1 MMNVFLQNSDGFSRQ
16 YKVVSYEPAVQVEEW
31 RLGFEDVLDAGKEVH
46 YVSLKE
52 VTIHIYSILA

>member
-16 YKVVSYEPAVQVEEW
+16 YKVVSYETAVQVEEW

-52 VTIHIYSILA
+52 VTIYTFTLF